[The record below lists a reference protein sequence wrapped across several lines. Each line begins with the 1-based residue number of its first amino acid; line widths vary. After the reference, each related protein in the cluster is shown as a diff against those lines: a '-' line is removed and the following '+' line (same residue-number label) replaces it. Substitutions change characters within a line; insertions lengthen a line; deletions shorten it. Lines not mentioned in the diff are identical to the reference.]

1 MNKDLKKQHNKTHSN
16 INETPNKTHKHKKK
30 KDSFFYS
37 TSKKT
42 NLRRSSL
49 LIIPNPNLTE
59 EKSKR
64 TKRNSLYK
72 EPYKNPRNQINNIF
86 KEKEEKA
93 IKKVEN
99 IKRSVQIKI
108 LCKERTKLK
117 KMLVLTRDTAS
128 LRLLSQKILR
138 LNNKISR
145 LIGINEGMYPTP
157 EKKKKKI
164 RLKNN
169 KNEDSDEEYKEYG
182 IEEYKFDNPLLKK
195 IRRINNYLKIGEI
208 IHEGKIID
216 IHTVVSAI
224 RDKPSFMFQRDEENL
239 LFNPS
244 TDYSNNKRK
253 MGISTIFSKSFHPVG
268 FTKKSFLENEKKE
281 SLSNSNFNDIL
292 YQLDE
297 KNKNKNLTMS
307 SSPKNKFKG
316 KYLELSPNDNYNLSQ
331 KNTATNSAK
340 SRPKSSRVTFSFNK
354 NKERNTFCLTE
365 TNYHTNSNSI
375 NNSRFNTINN
385 NSIDDKNINVKNKIN
400 EILNDT
406 NIIKES
412 LNNNYIENNKPKK
425 KKVDLLLK
433 LANKLAKPKLIPKPK
448 KKKDISQ
455 EEEYIIKLKTIPKSC
470 KEEFRSC
477 FKEIIYQ
484 DRILNKPD
492 PNDIDILE
500 KKMKYLREQQK
511 IKEEAYQTMYLL
523 KENIFTG
530 KEDDEVFKEEKVFD
544 SYGNITGLEWL
555 IKKKY
560 VMDDK
565 KKLTGAFN
573 PKEKQDLK
581 INYPA

>member
-1 MNKDLKKQHNKTHSN
+1 MNKDSTIHNKTKSN
-16 INETPNKTHKHKKK
+16 INETPHKSHHRKKK
-30 KDSFFYS
+30 ENTYFYS
-37 TSKKT
+37 ASKKT
-42 NLRRSSL
+42 NQRRSSL
-49 LIIPNPNLTE
+49 LIQTIPNLTE
-59 EKSKR
+59 DKSKNR
-64 TKRNSLYK
+64 NIKRNSLYK
-72 EPYKNPRNQINNIF
+72 EPYKNPRNQINTIF
-86 KEKEEKA
+86 KEKEEEAK
-93 IKKVEN
+93 KKVEN
-99 IKRSVQIKI
+99 LKRSIQIKI
-108 LCKERTKLK
+108 LCKERNKLK

-138 LNNKISR
+138 LNNKIAR
-145 LIGINEGMYPTP
+145 LIGINEGMYPYP
-157 EKKKKKI
+157 ERKKKKI
-164 RLKNN
+164 RLKD
-169 KNEDSDEEYKEYG
+169 KNDQDSDDEYNEYG
-182 IEEYKFDNPLLKK
+182 IEEYKFDYPLLKK
-195 IRRINNYLKIGEI
+195 IRRINNYLKIGDI
-208 IHEGKIID
+208 IHDAKIID
-216 IHTVVSAI
+216 IHTVISAI
-224 RDKPSFMFQRDEENL
+224 RDKPSFIFQRDEENL
-239 LFNPS
+239 LFNSS
-244 TDYSNNKRK
+244 TNYTNDKRK
-253 MGISTIFSKSFHPVG
+253 MGTSTVFSKSFHPVG
-268 FTKKSFLENEKKE
+268 FTKQSFSENEKKE
-281 SLSNSNFNDIL
+281 VLTNSDFNDIL
-292 YQLDE
+292 YQLDD
-297 KNKNKNLTMS
+297 KNKRKYSTLS

-316 KYLELSPNDNYNLSQ
+316 KYLDLSPNNINDLSQ
-331 KNTATNSAK
+331 INTATNSAK
-340 SRPKSSRVTFSFNK
+340 SRPKSTRVTFSFNK

-375 NNSRFNTINN
+375 NNSRFITNS
-385 NSIDDKNINVKNKIN
+385 SIDDKNISFKNKVN

-412 LNNNYIENNKPKK
+412 LHRNYINIGKPKK
-425 KKVDLLLK
+425 KKADLLLK

-484 DRILNKPD
+484 DRILNKPA

-500 KKMKYLREQQK
+500 EKMKYLREQQK

-560 VMDDK
+560 IMDDK

>member
-1 MNKDLKKQHNKTHSN
+1 MNKDSKKHNKTESN
-16 INETPNKTHKHKKK
+16 LNETPHKSHHHKKK
-30 KDSFFYS
+30 EHLYFYS
-37 TSKKT
+37 TSKKK
-42 NLRRSSL
+42 NLRRASL
-49 LIIPNPNLTE
+49 LIQTTPNLKE
-59 EKSKR
+59 EKKIHNI
-64 TKRNSLYK
+64 KRNSLYK

-86 KEKEEKA
+86 KEKEDEAK
-93 IKKVEN
+93 KKVEN
-99 IKRSVQIKI
+99 MKRSIQIKV
-108 LCKERTKLK
+108 LCKERTKLRK
-117 KMLVLTRDTAS
+117 ILVLTRDTAA

-138 LNNKISR
+138 LNNKIAR
-145 LIGINEGMYPTP
+145 LIGINEGMYPYP

-164 RLKNN
+164 RLNN
-169 KNEDSDEEYKEYG
+169 KDKDSDDEYNEYG

-195 IRRINNYLKIGEI
+195 IRRINNYLKINEI
-208 IHEGKIID
+208 IHDAKIID
-216 IHTVVSAI
+216 IHTVISAI

-239 LFNPS
+239 LFNSS
-244 TDYSNNKRK
+244 TNFTNDKRK
-253 MGISTIFSKSFHPVG
+253 MGTSTLFSKSFHPVG
-268 FTKKSFLENEKKE
+268 FTKQSFSENEKKE
-281 SLSNSNFNDIL
+281 VLTNSDFNDIL
-292 YQLDE
+292 YQLDD
-297 KNKNKNLTMS
+297 KNKRKYSTLS

-316 KYLELSPNDNYNLSQ
+316 KYLDLSPNNINDLSQ
-331 KNTATNSAK
+331 INTATNSAK
-340 SRPKSSRVTFSFNK
+340 SRPKSTRVTFSFNK

-375 NNSRFNTINN
+375 NNSRFITNS
-385 NSIDDKNINVKNKIN
+385 SIDDKNISFKNKVN

-412 LNNNYIENNKPKK
+412 LHRNYINIGKPKK
-425 KKVDLLLK
+425 KKADLLLK

-492 PNDIDILE
+492 PNDVDILE
-500 KKMKYLREQQK
+500 EKMKYLREQQK